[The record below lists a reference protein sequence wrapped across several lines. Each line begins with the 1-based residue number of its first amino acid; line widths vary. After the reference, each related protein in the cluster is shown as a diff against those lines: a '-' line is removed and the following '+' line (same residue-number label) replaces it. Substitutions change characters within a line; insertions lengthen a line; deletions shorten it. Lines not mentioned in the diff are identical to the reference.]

1 VRVSCA
7 DECETMFKDELFALE
22 RGGVNFLNTMSL
34 FASRLGGVDGFW
46 FLRAERFGPT

>member
-1 VRVSCA
+1 MRVSCA

-34 FASRLGGVDGFW
+34 FASRLEASTGFG
-46 FLRAERFGPT
+46 F